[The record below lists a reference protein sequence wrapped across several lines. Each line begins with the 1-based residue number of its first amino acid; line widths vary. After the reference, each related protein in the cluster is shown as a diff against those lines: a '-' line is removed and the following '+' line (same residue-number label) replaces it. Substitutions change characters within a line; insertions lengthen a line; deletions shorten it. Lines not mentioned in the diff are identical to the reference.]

1 MRYDLIIMGHVSKDI
16 IVEFGGAEARLLG
29 GALLY
34 SALTAARA
42 GARVLAITKAS
53 ATDAPSLDFLRSE
66 PNLDLIVQPSAETTS
81 ILNVFKSADRERRD
95 VTLHSAADPFKASDL
110 PAGASAPIIDLA
122 GLFVGE
128 LPDSLIG
135 ELAGQA
141 AIAIDAQGLLRTAM
155 PDRTMKFLDWGNKGN
170 YLPMVS
176 YFKTDAAEA
185 EILTGLSDREA
196 AARALA
202 DIGRRPDGSAPEIMV
217 THNTEVIV
225 LAGGR
230 ICRAPFTPANLSGR
244 TGRGDTTFAAYLT
257 YRLGHGPEDSVRFA
271 AALCS
276 IKMEKPGPFSAAMD
290 EVRIRMERDARI

>member
-34 SALTAARA
+34 SAITAARS
-42 GARVLAITKAS
+42 GAKVLAITKAAAS
-53 ATDAPSLDFLRSE
+53 DAASLEFLRAE
-66 PNLDLIVQPSAETTS
+66 ANLELIVEPSAETTS

-95 VTLHSAADPFKASDL
+95 VTLRSAADPFSAADV

-135 ELAGQA
+135 ELSGRARVA
-141 AIAIDAQGLLRTAM
+141 VDAQGLLRTAM
-155 PDRTMKFLDWGNKGN
+155 PDKTMKFFDWEGKKR
-170 YLPMVS
+170 YLPLLS

-185 EILTGLSDREA
+185 EILTGLTDREA

-202 DIGRRPDGSAPEIMV
+202 DLGRREDGSAPEIMV

-225 LAGGR
+225 LAGGE
-230 ICRAPFTPANLSGR
+230 IHRAPFTPSNLSGR
-244 TGRGDTTFAAYLT
+244 TGRGDTTFAAYLAH
-257 YRLGHGPEDSVRFA
+257 RLAHGPAESVRFA

-276 IKMEKPGPFSAAMD
+276 IKMEKPGPFSGTME
-290 EVRIRMERDARI
+290 EVRVRMERDAEK

>member
-16 IVEFGGAEARLLG
+16 IVEFGGAETRLLG

-34 SALTAARA
+34 SAITAARS
-42 GARVLAITKAS
+42 GAKVLAITKAAAS
-53 ATDAPSLDFLRSE
+53 DAPSLEFLRAE
-66 PNLDLIVQPSAETTS
+66 ANLELIVEPSAETTS

-95 VTLHSAADPFKASDL
+95 VTLRSAADPFSAADV

-128 LPDSLIG
+128 LPDSLI
-135 ELAGQA
+135 A
-141 AIAIDAQGLLRTAM
+141 ALSGRARVAVDAQGLLRTAM
-155 PDRTMKFLDWGNKGN
+155 PDKTMKFFDWADKKR
-170 YLPMVS
+170 YLPLLS

-185 EILTGLSDREA
+185 EILTGYTDREA

-202 DIGRRPDGSAPEIMV
+202 ELGRREDGSAPEIMV

-225 LAGGR
+225 LAGGE
-230 ICRAPFTPANLSGR
+230 IHRAPFTPSNLSGR
-244 TGRGDTTFAAYLT
+244 TGRGDTTFAAYLAH
-257 YRLGHGPEDSVRFA
+257 RLAHGPAESVRFA

-276 IKMEKPGPFSAAMD
+276 IKMEKPGPFSGTME
-290 EVRIRMERDARI
+290 EVRARMELDAAK